1 MHIRFKSS
9 AREPDDILRANMP
22 NDIIV
27 LKKDLLINI
36 AFLDNK
42 SPIDLFLFT
51 HIGTLSFHI
60 LSNF

>member
-9 AREPDDILRANMP
+9 AREPDDILRAHMP

-36 AFLDNK
+36 AFLGNK
-42 SPIDLFLFT
+42 SPIDLFLFK
-51 HIGTLSFHI
+51 HIGALSFHI